1 MNFQD
6 IIFELSNYWAEQ
18 GCLIQQP
25 YDNEVGAGTFHPAT
39 LLRALGPEPWKAAY
53 PQPSRRPTD
62 GRYGNNPNRL
72 QLEQRLASIEEGAD
86 AAAFASGSA
95 ASLALFQSLP
105 KRSHVIVTE
114 DAYFGTVMQLE
125 QLGADLGHT
134 FSRVDTS
141 DPQAVRQHLQ
151 ENTRLLWVETPSN
164 PLIRVADIA
173 AHANIAKEC
182 GALLCVDNTVA
193 TSILQQP
200 LQMGADF
207 SMHSCSKYISG
218 HTDVIGGAIIAKND
232 GNVWQKIRNIQ
243 AIGGAVPSPFD
254 CWLQLRSLPTLAL
267 RVRQQCANA
276 LQVAK
281 FLESHK
287 AVESVLYPGLPSH
300 PQAEL
305 VSQQMAMGGGLM
317 SFLVVGSEEN
327 TLRVA
332 ASTRL
337 ITQATSLG
345 GVESLIE
352 HRKTV
357 EGERSCSPDN
367 LLRLSVGLENANDL
381 IDDLNRALAS
391 FQPGVP

>member
-1 MNFQD
+1 
-6 IIFELSNYWAEQ
+6 
-18 GCLIQQP
+18 
-25 YDNEVGAGTFHPAT
+25 
-39 LLRALGPEPWKAAY
+39 
-53 PQPSRRPTD
+53 
-62 GRYGNNPNRL
+62 
-72 QLEQRLASIEEGAD
+72 
-86 AAAFASGSA
+86 
-95 ASLALFQSLP
+95 
-105 KRSHVIVTE
+105 
-114 DAYFGTVMQLE
+114 
-125 QLGADLGHT
+125 
-134 FSRVDTS
+134 
-141 DPQAVRQHLQ
+141 
-151 ENTRLLWVETPSN
+151 
-164 PLIRVADIA
+164 
-173 AHANIAKEC
+173 
-182 GALLCVDNTVA
+182 
-193 TSILQQP
+193 
-200 LQMGADF
+200 
-207 SMHSCSKYISG
+207 MHSCSKYISG